1 MNSFDTELN
10 SRSRNLQSEV
20 DNKAEELVAMGQALE
35 DARRRLL
42 DGQIS
47 VERHG
52 AAVTRLKVLLYGVL
66 VASLYLLSNLI
77 HEYLPMLITKAE
89 KDALDNVRRSLESE
103 LERSRLELR
112 QIQEHSKSLEMDNR
126 ATFEVEKL
134 LAALANSLDQ
144 VMSPSSSSS
153 SAVIV
158 SVQSDLQITVRNF
171 TFAFTFKCVSSFQ

>member
-1 MNSFDTELN
+1 
-10 SRSRNLQSEV
+10 
-20 DNKAEELVAMGQALE
+20 
-35 DARRRLL
+35 
-42 DGQIS
+42 
-47 VERHG
+47 
-52 AAVTRLKVLLYGVL
+52 
-66 VASLYLLSNLI
+66 
-77 HEYLPMLITKAE
+77 MLITKAE

-134 LAALANSLDQ
+134 LAALTNSLDQ

-158 SVQSDLQITVRNF
+158 SVQSDLQITVRNLHLHSRVF
-171 TFAFTFKCVSSFQ
+171 FSMNALTL

>member
-1 MNSFDTELN
+1 
-10 SRSRNLQSEV
+10 
-20 DNKAEELVAMGQALE
+20 
-35 DARRRLL
+35 
-42 DGQIS
+42 
-47 VERHG
+47 
-52 AAVTRLKVLLYGVL
+52 
-66 VASLYLLSNLI
+66 
-77 HEYLPMLITKAE
+77 MLITKAE

-134 LAALANSLDQ
+134 LAALSNSLDQ
-144 VMSPSSSSS
+144 VMSPSSSSSSS

-171 TFAFTFKCVSSFQ
+171 TFAFTFKCVSSFH